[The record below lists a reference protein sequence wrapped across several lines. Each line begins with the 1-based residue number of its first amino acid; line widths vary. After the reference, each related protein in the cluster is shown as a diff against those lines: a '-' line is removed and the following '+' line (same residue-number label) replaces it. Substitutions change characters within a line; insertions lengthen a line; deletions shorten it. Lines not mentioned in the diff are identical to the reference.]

1 MKLFGQSSGRAPH
14 NYVLQQR
21 IERAKQQLWDPKR
34 SVIEAGLDAGFQNP
48 SHFARMFRNSWI
60 VLRRGFDY
68 LCCQVDEIRVWSAK
82 LSGLSSSFYRS

>member
-1 MKLFGQSSGRAPH
+1 MKLFRQSIGRAPH

-48 SHFARMFRNSWI
+48 SHFARMFRKLVDSTPS
-60 VLRRGFDY
+60 RFDY
-68 LCCQVDEIRVWSAK
+68 ICCQVDEITVWSAK
-82 LSGLSSSFYRS
+82 LSGLSSSSYKS